1 MLVVSHVLDFLVILT
16 SKEHVLIKT
25 KTYVSKTKVTGNQG
39 IKYSILRYVLMRRKT
54 SQKTETQPVVED
66 HAND

>member
-1 MLVVSHVLDFLVILT
+1 MLVVSHVLNFLVILT

-25 KTYVSKTKVTGNQG
+25 KTSVSKTKVTGNQG

-54 SQKTETQPVVED
+54 SQKTET
-66 HAND
+66 

>member
-1 MLVVSHVLDFLVILT
+1 MYLMLVVSHVLNFLVILT

-25 KTYVSKTKVTGNQG
+25 KTSVSKTKVTGNQG

-54 SQKTETQPVVED
+54 SQKTET
-66 HAND
+66 

>member
-1 MLVVSHVLDFLVILT
+1 MYLMLVVSHVLNFLVILT

-25 KTYVSKTKVTGNQG
+25 KTSVSKTKVTGNQG

-54 SQKTETQPVVED
+54 SQKPET
-66 HAND
+66 

>member
-1 MLVVSHVLDFLVILT
+1 MYLMLVVSHVLDFLVILT

-25 KTYVSKTKVTGNQG
+25 KTSVSKTKVTGNQG

-54 SQKTETQPVVED
+54 SQKTET
-66 HAND
+66 

>member
-1 MLVVSHVLDFLVILT
+1 MYLMLVMSRVLNFFLAILT

-25 KTYVSKTKVTGNQG
+25 KTSVSKTKVTGNQG

-54 SQKTETQPVVED
+54 SQKTET
-66 HAND
+66 